1 MQTKSTKRHI
11 SMVSLVFLV
20 LFSVLNVWAPVIQ
33 AAVMKSPVD
42 EINISR
48 TDGTTSEPYQA
59 SDGMKVEVKWS
70 AKEQIKSGDQFTID
84 MPKEFR
90 KDLMNLS
97 FPLKDAEGKIVG
109 TCDMKNGLLTCTMG
123 DYVDGKNNIKGS
135 LFVEF
140 YFNLE
145 AYDGVEK
152 IPLEFN
158 VDGQI
163 VNKEVSVSNTT
174 ERPKPQPNTDNL
186 LKWGSYNQED
196 PSIADWLVYVNAT
209 GTEMQ
214 DLKLTDTLGP
224 GHELIT
230 DSVVLEEAVFE
241 DGYVPTN
248 TEPADLSKIKI
259 NATKTG
265 FTIEFPDSSKGYI
278 LRYKTKITNPAA
290 KPHKNTVK
298 LEGKNIKTEEKVGQ
312 VFVSGGGGTG
322 SGDDNPPSI
331 EKNIVDENGKLVEN
345 QQLAQMDQ
353 PIQYQVGTH
362 IPNNPPKYTSMVI
375 SDDLEDV
382 LEVLE
387 AKVYDQSGQDITS
400 KGTLKIDKQ
409 KSEVTFTFGESF
421 DYKSYEDQ
429 IINLNIKAKIK
440 AGADLSSYVDKKIPN
455 KAELHFDD
463 KKLTSKEVTVTPPE
477 PPKDGTVAIHKIDAE
492 DPNKELTG
500 AEFEVRN
507 SEDKVVAVLKTGE
520 KGFSAPQTLAPGTYK
535 IYEKVAPEGYQKLT
549 SPVEVT
555 LQAGETKTIEIKNT
569 MQKGQIELK
578 KIDSENGGKALANAE
593 FDIVKDGVAVEHII
607 TDKDGKAISKPLALG
622 KYILKETKAPEGYQL
637 KEKEFEVNVTG
648 DGIFPITVENA
659 MVDKGNVE
667 ITKVDKESGAVL
679 AGVEFEVQDEKDKV
693 VRKVVTDKDGKANVS
708 DLSVGKYKLVETKSL
723 PGYKKLTES
732 VSFEIKKG
740 MTTVLSLKVENEQLD
755 KGSLEITK
763 VDKDSQ
769 KVLEGVVFEVQDE
782 KGKVVKKVT
791 TDKDGKANVSDLSV
805 GKYKL
810 VETEGLPGYKKL
822 TEPVSFE
829 IKKGMTEVLSLKVE
843 NEQLDKGSVEIIKV
857 DKDSQKALEGVVFE
871 VQDEAGKVIKK
882 VTTDKNGK
890 AKIADLSV
898 GKYKL
903 VEVESLPDYKKLTE
917 PVSFEIKKGMTEV
930 LSLKVENEMVDTG
943 SVEITKIDKDNKA
956 PLAGV
961 TFVVQDEKGN
971 EVKKV
976 TTDKDGKANVSDL
989 PVGKYELVEVE
1000 SLPGY
1005 KKLEKPVSFE
1015 IKKGMT
1021 KSLTFTVENEMVD
1034 TGNVEITKIDKD
1046 SKAPLE
1052 GVVFEVR
1059 DSKGKVVT
1067 KVTTDKDGK
1076 ANVSDLSIGK
1086 YELVEVE
1093 TPAGYKPLEKPISF
1107 EIEKGRVTALQ
1118 LTVENELV
1126 DTGNVEITKVD
1137 KENKDA
1143 LADAVFEIQDEAGQV
1158 VAKITTD
1165 KKGHAQVTNLS
1176 VGTYKLVEVNAPK
1189 GYKQL
1194 VDPITFQIEKG
1205 MTKSL
1210 ALTVENEM
1218 LDKGN
1223 VEIKKV
1229 DKEGQK
1235 ALAGVVFE
1243 VQDEAGKV
1251 VTEVTTDKSGK
1262 ANVSDLSVGKYKLV
1276 EKAGLSGYKKLTE
1289 PVSFEIKKG
1298 MTKVLSL
1305 KVENELLDKGSVEIT
1320 KVDKESGAVLAGV
1333 TFEVQDEKDKVVTK
1347 VTTDKDGKATISDL
1361 SVGKYKLVEVES
1373 LPGYKKLAKPVS
1385 FEIKKGMT
1393 EVLSIKVENELLDK
1407 GSVEI
1412 TKVDKDSQK
1421 ALAGVVFEVQDEQ
1434 GKVVTEVTTD
1444 KEGKAKISDLSV
1456 GKYKLVEKA
1465 GLPGYKKLTE
1475 PVSFEITKGMTT
1487 VLSMKVENEQLDKG
1501 SVEITKVDK
1510 DSQKVLA
1517 GVVFEVQDE
1526 AGKVVTEVTT
1536 DKDGKAKVSD
1546 LSVGKYKLVE
1556 KAGLPGYK
1564 KLTEPVSFEIKKG
1577 MTKVLSLK
1585 VENEL
1590 LDKGSVEI
1598 TKVDKESDAVLAG
1611 VTFEVQDEKDKVVT
1625 QVTTDKDGKATISD
1639 LSVGKYKLVE
1649 VESLPGYKKLE
1660 KPVPFEIKKG
1670 MTKSLAFTVENE
1682 MVDTGNVEIT
1692 KIDKDSKAP
1701 LEGIVFEV
1709 RDSKGKVVAK
1719 VTTDKAGKANVSDLS
1734 IGKYELV
1741 EVETPAGYK
1750 PLEKPILF
1758 EIEKG
1763 RVTALQLTVENELVD
1778 TGNVEI
1784 TKVDK
1789 ENKDALADAVFEIQ
1803 DEAGQVVAKITT
1815 DKKGHAQVTN
1825 LSVGTYKLVEVK
1837 APKGYKQ
1844 LVDPITFQIE
1854 KGMTKS
1860 LALTVENE
1868 MLDKGNVEIT
1878 KVDKES
1884 QKALAGVVFE
1894 VQDEQGKVVTEVTT
1908 DKEGK
1913 ATISDLS
1920 VGKYKLVEKESL
1932 PGYKKLAEPVSF
1944 EIKKGMTKVLS
1955 LKVENELVDKGS
1967 VEITKVDKESG
1978 VVLAGVTFEVQDEKG
1993 KVVTEVKTD
2002 KDGKAKIADLS
2013 VGKYKLVEKESLPG
2027 YKKLTEPVSFEIKK
2041 GMTEVL
2047 SMKVENEQ
2055 LDKGSVEITK
2065 VDKDSQKVLEGV
2077 VFEVQDEQGKVVT
2090 EVKTDKEGK
2099 AKVSDLSVGKYK
2111 LVEKAGL
2118 PGYKKLTE
2126 PVSFE
2131 IKKGMT
2137 EVLSLKI
2144 ENEMIDTGNVEI
2156 TKIDK
2161 DNKAPLAGVVFE
2173 VQDETGK
2180 VVTKVTT
2187 DKEGKANVSD
2197 LSVGKYKIVEVES
2210 LPGYK
2215 KLEKPV
2221 PFEITKGMTKSLA
2234 FTVENEMVDTGN
2246 VEITKIDKD
2255 SKAPLEGV
2263 VFEVR
2268 DSKGK
2273 VVTKVKTD
2281 KDGKV
2286 NVSDLSIG
2294 KYELVEV
2301 ETPAGYKPLEKPIS
2315 FEIEKGRV
2323 TALQLTVENEL
2334 VDTGNV
2340 EITKV
2345 DKENKDAL
2353 ADAVFE
2359 IQDKAGQVIA
2369 KITTDKKGHAQVTNL
2384 SVGTYKLVEVKAPKG
2399 YKQLVNPITFQVE
2412 KGMTKSLALTV
2423 ENEMID
2429 TGSVEITKVDR
2440 DSQKALEGVVF
2451 EVQDEQGKVVTEV
2464 TTDKEGKVKVS
2475 DLSVGSYKLVEVES
2489 LPGYKKLTEPVSF
2502 EIKKGMTEVLSLKVE
2517 NELVD
2522 KGSVEITK
2530 MAAESKNILSGA
2542 VFEVHDEKGKIVV
2555 RVTTDKDGK
2564 AKVSDLSV
2572 GNYTL
2577 VEVEAPKGYEKLT
2590 NPIPFEIT
2598 KGMISSVQLEV
2609 LNKLSHL
2616 APPGPEKPETTGP
2629 EKPETT
2635 DPEKPET
2642 TDPENPGTTDPE
2654 KPGTTN
2660 PEKPGTTNP
2669 EKPGTTNPE
2678 KPGTTNP
2685 EKPGTTDPEKPEKE
2699 LPKTGQKMPVEPYM
2713 GALLVMMSFGLLA
2726 LGRKKQR

>member
-1 MQTKSTKRHI
+1 MQMKSTKRHI

-70 AKEQIKSGDQFTID
+70 AKEKIKSGDQFTID

-90 KDLMNLS
+90 KDLMNMN
-97 FPLKDAEGKIVG
+97 FPLKDAEGKTVG
-109 TCDMKNGLLTCTMG
+109 TCEMKKGLLTCTMG
-123 DYVDGKNNIKGS
+123 DYVEGKNNIKGS

-140 YFNLE
+140 YFGLE
-145 AYDGVEK
+145 AYDGVKE

-163 VNKEVSVSNTT
+163 VNKEVNVSNTT

-241 DGYVPTN
+241 DGYAPTN
-248 TEPADLSKIKI
+248 IKPADLSNIKI

-278 LRYKTKITNPAA
+278 LRYKTKVTNPAA

-312 VFVSGGGGTG
+312 VFVSGGGGSG
-322 SGDDNPPSI
+322 SGDNNPPSI

-345 QQLAQMDQ
+345 EQLTQMDQ
-353 PIQYQVGTH
+353 VIQYQVGTH
-362 IPNNPPKYTSMVI
+362 IPNDPPKYNSMVI

-387 AKVYDQSGQDITS
+387 AKVYDQNGQDITS
-400 KGTLKIDKQ
+400 KGTLNIDKQ
-409 KSEVTFTFGESF
+409 RSEVTFTFGESF

-429 IINLNIKAKIK
+429 IINLSIKAKIK
-440 AGADLSSYVDKKIPN
+440 NNADLSSYVDKKIPN

-463 KKLTSKEVTVTPPE
+463 KTLTSKEVTITPPE
-477 PPKDGTVAIHKIDAE
+477 APKDGTVSLHKIDSE
-492 DPNKELTG
+492 NPNKGLKA

-507 SEDKVVAVLKTGE
+507 SANEVVAKLKTDE
-520 KGFSAPQTLAPGTYK
+520 KGFSVPQTLAPGTYK
-535 IYEKVAPEGYQKLT
+535 VYETVAPEGYQKLT

-569 MQKGQIELK
+569 MQKGQIEVK
-578 KIDSENGGKALANAE
+578 KINSENGEKPLANAE
-593 FDIVKDGVAVEHII
+593 FDIVKDGVVVEHIV
-607 TDKDGKAISKPLALG
+607 TDKDGKAISKPLAPG
-622 KYILKETKAPEGYQL
+622 KYILKEIKAPEGYQL
-637 KEKEFEVNVTG
+637 KETEFEVNVTG
-648 DGIFPITVENA
+648 DGIFPIQVENA
-659 MVDKGNVE
+659 MVDKGNIE
-667 ITKVDKESGAVL
+667 ITKVDKENGAVL
-679 AGVEFEVQDEKDKV
+679 AGVEFEVQDEKDGV
-693 VRKVVTDKDGKANVS
+693 VRKVVTDKEGKANVS

-723 PGYKKLTES
+723 PGYKNLAEPVLFEITKGMTKALVIKVENEQLDKGSVEITKIDKDSQKVLEGVVFEVQDEQGKVVTEVKTDKDGKAKISDLSVGKYKLVETKSLPGYKKLTEP
-732 VSFEIKKG
+732 VSFEITKG

-755 KGSLEITK
+755 KGSVEITK
-763 VDKDSQ
+763 VDKDN
-769 KVLEGVVFEVQDE
+769 KKALKGVVFEVQDE
-782 KGKVVKKVT
+782 AGTVVKEVK
-791 TDKDGKANVSDLSV
+791 TDKDGKAKISDLSV

-810 VETEGLPGYKKL
+810 VEKESLPGYKKL
-822 TEPVSFE
+822 TDPVLFE
-829 IKKGMTEVLSLKVE
+829 IKKGMTEVLSLK
-843 NEQLDKGSVEIIKV
+843 I
-857 DKDSQKALEGVVFE
+857 
-871 VQDEAGKVIKK
+871 
-882 VTTDKNGK
+882 
-890 AKIADLSV
+890 
-898 GKYKL
+898 
-903 VEVESLPDYKKLTE
+903 
-917 PVSFEIKKGMTEV
+917 
-930 LSLKVENEMVDTG
+930 ENEMVDTG
-943 SVEITKIDKDNKA
+943 NVEITKIDKDNKA

-961 TFVVQDEKGN
+961 TFIVQDEKGN
-971 EVKKV
+971 EVTKV

-1021 KSLTFTVENEMVD
+1021 EVLSLKVENEMVD

-1052 GVVFEVR
+1052 NVVFEVR
-1059 DSKGKVVT
+1059 DSKGKVVA
-1067 KVTTDKDGK
+1067 KVTTDKEGK
-1076 ANVSDLSIGK
+1076 ANVSDLPIGK

-1093 TPAGYKPLEKPISF
+1093 TPAGYKPLEKPVSF
-1107 EIEKGRVTALQ
+1107 EIEKGRVTALK

-1143 LADAVFEIQDEAGQV
+1143 LADAVFEIQDAAGQV

-1165 KKGHAQVTNLS
+1165 KKGQ
-1176 VGTYKLVEVNAPK
+1176 
-1189 GYKQL
+1189 
-1194 VDPITFQIEKG
+1194 
-1205 MTKSL
+1205 
-1210 ALTVENEM
+1210 
-1218 LDKGN
+1218 
-1223 VEIKKV
+1223 
-1229 DKEGQK
+1229 
-1235 ALAGVVFE
+1235 
-1243 VQDEAGKV
+1243 
-1251 VTEVTTDKSGK
+1251 
-1262 ANVSDLSVGKYKLV
+1262 
-1276 EKAGLSGYKKLTE
+1276 
-1289 PVSFEIKKG
+1289 
-1298 MTKVLSL
+1298 
-1305 KVENELLDKGSVEIT
+1305 
-1320 KVDKESGAVLAGV
+1320 
-1333 TFEVQDEKDKVVTK
+1333 
-1347 VTTDKDGKATISDL
+1347 
-1361 SVGKYKLVEVES
+1361 
-1373 LPGYKKLAKPVS
+1373 
-1385 FEIKKGMT
+1385 
-1393 EVLSIKVENELLDK
+1393 
-1407 GSVEI
+1407 
-1412 TKVDKDSQK
+1412 
-1421 ALAGVVFEVQDEQ
+1421 
-1434 GKVVTEVTTD
+1434 
-1444 KEGKAKISDLSV
+1444 
-1456 GKYKLVEKA
+1456 
-1465 GLPGYKKLTE
+1465 
-1475 PVSFEITKGMTT
+1475 
-1487 VLSMKVENEQLDKG
+1487 
-1501 SVEITKVDK
+1501 
-1510 DSQKVLA
+1510 
-1517 GVVFEVQDE
+1517 
-1526 AGKVVTEVTT
+1526 
-1536 DKDGKAKVSD
+1536 
-1546 LSVGKYKLVE
+1546 
-1556 KAGLPGYK
+1556 
-1564 KLTEPVSFEIKKG
+1564 
-1577 MTKVLSLK
+1577 
-1585 VENEL
+1585 
-1590 LDKGSVEI
+1590 
-1598 TKVDKESDAVLAG
+1598 
-1611 VTFEVQDEKDKVVT
+1611 
-1625 QVTTDKDGKATISD
+1625 
-1639 LSVGKYKLVE
+1639 
-1649 VESLPGYKKLE
+1649 
-1660 KPVPFEIKKG
+1660 
-1670 MTKSLAFTVENE
+1670 
-1682 MVDTGNVEIT
+1682 
-1692 KIDKDSKAP
+1692 
-1701 LEGIVFEV
+1701 
-1709 RDSKGKVVAK
+1709 
-1719 VTTDKAGKANVSDLS
+1719 
-1734 IGKYELV
+1734 
-1741 EVETPAGYK
+1741 
-1750 PLEKPILF
+1750 
-1758 EIEKG
+1758 
-1763 RVTALQLTVENELVD
+1763 
-1778 TGNVEI
+1778 
-1784 TKVDK
+1784 
-1789 ENKDALADAVFEIQ
+1789 
-1803 DEAGQVVAKITT
+1803 
-1815 DKKGHAQVTN
+1815 AQVTN

-1868 MLDKGNVEIT
+1868 MLDKGNVEVT
-1878 KVDKES
+1878 KVDKDS
-1884 QKALAGVVFE
+1884 QKVLEGVIFE
-1894 VQDEQGKVVTEVTT
+1894 VQDDKGKVVTEVTT
-1908 DKEGK
+1908 DKDGK
-1913 ATISDLS
+1913 ANVSDLS
-1920 VGKYKLVEKESL
+1920 VGKYKLVETKSL
-1932 PGYKKLAEPVSF
+1932 PGYKKLIEPVSF

-1955 LKVENELVDKGS
+1955 LKVENEQLDKGS

-1978 VVLAGVTFEVQDEKG
+1978 AVLAGVTFEVQDEKDKVVTKVTTDKEGKANVSDLSVGKYKLVEVESLPGYKKLAKPVSFEIKKGMTEVLSLKVENEQLDKGSLEITKVDKDSQKALEGVTFEVQDEKG
-1993 KVVTEVKTD
+1993 KVVTKVTTD
-2002 KDGKAKIADLS
+2002 KEGKVKISDLS
-2013 VGKYKLVEKESLPG
+2013 VGSYKLVE
-2027 YKKLTEPVSFEIKK
+2027 
-2041 GMTEVL
+2041 
-2047 SMKVENEQ
+2047 VENEQ

-2090 EVKTDKEGK
+2090 EVKTDKNGK
-2099 AKVSDLSVGKYK
+2099 AKISDLSVGKYK
-2111 LVEKAGL
+2111 LVEKESL

-2144 ENEMIDTGNVEI
+2144 ENEMVDTGNVEI

-2173 VQDETGK
+2173 VQDDKGK

-2187 DKEGKANVSD
+2187 DKAGKATVSD
-2197 LSVGKYKIVEVES
+2197 LSVGKYKLVEVDS

-2221 PFEITKGMTKSLA
+2221 PFEIKKGMTKSLT

-2255 SKAPLEGV
+2255 SKARLENV

-2273 VVTKVKTD
+2273 VVAKVTTD
-2281 KDGKV
+2281 KEGKA

-2301 ETPAGYKPLEKPIS
+2301 ETPAGYKPLEKPVS

-2334 VDTGNV
+2334 VDTGNI

-2359 IQDKAGQVIA
+2359 IQDAAGQVVA
-2369 KITTDKKGHAQVTNL
+2369 KITTDKKGQAQVTNL

-2399 YKQLVNPITFQVE
+2399 YKQLVDPITFQIE

-2423 ENEMID
+2423 ENEMLD
-2429 TGSVEITKVDR
+2429 KGNVEVTKVDK
-2440 DSQKALEGVVF
+2440 DSQKVLEGVVF

-2464 TTDKEGKVKVS
+2464 TTDKEGKANVS
-2475 DLSVGSYKLVEVES
+2475 DLSVGKYKLVETKS

-2502 EIKKGMTEVLSLKVE
+2502 EIKKGMTKVLSLKVE
-2517 NELVD
+2517 NEKLD

-2530 MAAESKNILSGA
+2530 MAAESKEVLSGA
-2542 VFEVHDEKGKIVV
+2542 VFEVHDDKGKVV
-2555 RVTTDKDGK
+2555 VKVTTDKDGK
-2564 AKVSDLSV
+2564 AKIADLSV

-2598 KGMISSVQLEV
+2598 NGMINAVQLEV
-2609 LNKLSHL
+2609 LNKLNHL
-2616 APPGPEKPETTGP
+2616 APPGPETP
-2629 EKPETT
+2629 
-2635 DPEKPET
+2635 DPEI
-2642 TDPENPGTTDPE
+2642 PGTP
-2654 KPGTTN
+2654 N
-2660 PEKPGTTNP
+2660 PEKPGTPDP
-2669 EKPGTTNPE
+2669 EIPGTPN
-2678 KPGTTNP
+2678 
-2685 EKPGTTDPEKPEKE
+2685 PEKPEKE

-2713 GALLVMMSFGLLA
+2713 GALLVMMSFGLLV
-2726 LGRKKQR
+2726 LGRKQQR

>member
-1 MQTKSTKRHI
+1 MQMKSTKRHI

-70 AKEQIKSGDQFTID
+70 AKEKIKSGDQFTID

-90 KDLMNLS
+90 KDLMNMS
-97 FPLKDAEGKIVG
+97 FPLKDAEGKTVG
-109 TCDMKNGLLTCTMG
+109 TCEMKKGLLTCTMG
-123 DYVDGKNNIKGS
+123 DYVEGKNNIKGS

-140 YFNLE
+140 YFGLE
-145 AYDGVEK
+145 AYDGVKE

-163 VNKEVSVSNTT
+163 VNKEVNVSNTT

-241 DGYVPTN
+241 DGYAPTN
-248 TEPADLSKIKI
+248 IKPADLSNIKI

-345 QQLAQMDQ
+345 EQLTQMDQ
-353 PIQYQVGTH
+353 VIQYQVGTH
-362 IPNNPPKYTSMVI
+362 IPNDPPKYTSMVI

-387 AKVYDQSGQDITS
+387 AKVYDQNGQDITS
-400 KGTLKIDKQ
+400 KGTLNIDKQ
-409 KSEVTFTFGESF
+409 RSEVTFTFGESF

-429 IINLNIKAKIK
+429 IINLSIKAKIK
-440 AGADLSSYVDKKIPN
+440 NNADLSSYVDKKIPN

-463 KKLTSKEVTVTPPE
+463 KTLTSKEVTITPPE
-477 PPKDGTVAIHKIDAE
+477 APKDGTVSLHKIDSE
-492 DPNKELTG
+492 NPNKGLKG

-507 SEDKVVAVLKTGE
+507 SANEVVVKLKTDE
-520 KGFSAPQTLAPGTYK
+520 KGFSVPQTLAPGTYK
-535 IYEKVAPEGYQKLT
+535 VYETVAPEGYQKLT

-569 MQKGQIELK
+569 MQKGQIEVK
-578 KIDSENGGKALANAE
+578 KIDSENGEKPLANAE
-593 FDIVKDGVAVEHII
+593 FDIVKDGVVVEHIV
-607 TDKDGKAISKPLALG
+607 TDKDGKAISKPLAPG

-637 KEKEFEVNVTG
+637 KETEFEVNVTG
-648 DGIFPITVENA
+648 DGIFPIQVENA
-659 MVDKGNVE
+659 MVDKGNIE
-667 ITKVDKESGAVL
+667 ITKVDKENGAVL
-679 AGVEFEVQDEKDKV
+679 AGVEFEVQDEKDDV

-723 PGYKKLTES
+723 PGYKNLAEPVLFEITKGMTKALVIKVENEQLDKGSVEITKIDKDSQKVLEGVVFEVQDEQGKVVTEVKTDKDGKAKISDLSVGKYKLVETKSLPGYKKLTEP
-732 VSFEIKKG
+732 VSFEITKG

-755 KGSLEITK
+755 KGSVEITK
-763 VDKDSQ
+763 VDKDN
-769 KVLEGVVFEVQDE
+769 KKALKGVVFEVQDE
-782 KGKVVKKVT
+782 AGTVVKEVK
-791 TDKDGKANVSDLSV
+791 TDKDGKAKISDLSV

-810 VETEGLPGYKKL
+810 VEKESLPGYKKL
-822 TEPVSFE
+822 TDPVLFE
-829 IKKGMTEVLSLKVE
+829 IKKGMTEVLSLK
-843 NEQLDKGSVEIIKV
+843 I
-857 DKDSQKALEGVVFE
+857 
-871 VQDEAGKVIKK
+871 
-882 VTTDKNGK
+882 
-890 AKIADLSV
+890 
-898 GKYKL
+898 
-903 VEVESLPDYKKLTE
+903 
-917 PVSFEIKKGMTEV
+917 
-930 LSLKVENEMVDTG
+930 ENEMVDTG
-943 SVEITKIDKDNKA
+943 NVEITKIDKDNKA

-961 TFVVQDEKGN
+961 TFIVQDEKGN
-971 EVKKV
+971 EVTKV

-1021 KSLTFTVENEMVD
+1021 EVLSLKVENEMVD

-1052 GVVFEVR
+1052 NVVFEVR
-1059 DSKGKVVT
+1059 DSKGKVVA
-1067 KVTTDKDGK
+1067 KVKTDKEGK
-1076 ANVSDLSIGK
+1076 ANVSDLPIGK

-1093 TPAGYKPLEKPISF
+1093 TPAGYKPLEKPVSF
-1107 EIEKGRVTALQ
+1107 EIEKGRVTALK

-1143 LADAVFEIQDEAGQV
+1143 LADAVFEIQDAAGQV

-1165 KKGHAQVTNLS
+1165 KKGQAQVTNLS
-1176 VGTYKLVEVNAPK
+1176 VGTYKLVEVKAPK

-1194 VDPITFQIEKG
+1194 VDPIAFQIEKG

-1223 VEIKKV
+1223 VEVTKV
-1229 DKEGQK
+1229 DKDSQK
-1235 ALAGVVFE
+1235 VLEGVVFE
-1243 VQDEAGKV
+1243 VQDDKGKV
-1251 VTEVTTDKSGK
+1251 VTEVTTDKDGK

-1276 EKAGLSGYKKLTE
+1276 ETKSLPGYKKLIE

-1305 KVENELLDKGSVEIT
+1305 KVENEQLDKGSVEIT

-1347 VTTDKDGKATISDL
+1347 VTTDKEGKATISDL

-1393 EVLSIKVENELLDK
+1393 EVLSLKVENEQLDK

-1421 ALAGVVFEVQDEQ
+1421 ALEGVTFEVQDEK
-1434 GKVVTEVTTD
+1434 GKVVTKVKTD

-1456 GKYKLVEKA
+1456 GNYKLVEVES
-1465 GLPGYKKLTE
+1465 LPGYKNLTE
-1475 PVSFEITKGMTT
+1475 PVSFEIKKGMTK
-1487 VLSMKVENEQLDKG
+1487 VLSLKVENEQLDKG

-1510 DSQKVLA
+1510 DSQKVLE

-1526 AGKVVTEVTT
+1526 QGKVVTEVKT
-1536 DKDGKAKVSD
+1536 DKNGKAKISD

-1556 KAGLPGYK
+1556 KESLPGYK
-1564 KLTEPVSFEIKKG
+1564 QLTESVSFEIKKG
-1577 MTKVLSLK
+1577 MTEVLSLK
-1585 VENEL
+1585 IENEMV
-1590 LDKGSVEI
+1590 DTGNVEI
-1598 TKVDKESDAVLAG
+1598 TKIDKDNKAPLAG
-1611 VTFEVQDEKDKVVT
+1611 VVFEVQDDKGKVVT
-1625 QVTTDKDGKATISD
+1625 KVTTDKAGKATVSD

-1670 MTKSLAFTVENE
+1670 MTKSLTFTVENE

-1701 LEGIVFEV
+1701 LENVVFEV

-1719 VTTDKAGKANVSDLS
+1719 VTTDKEGKANVSDLS

-1750 PLEKPILF
+1750 PLEKPVSF

-1778 TGNVEI
+1778 VGNVEI

-1789 ENKDALADAVFEIQ
+1789 ETKDALADAVFEIQ

-1815 DKKGHAQVTN
+1815 DKKGQAQVTN

-1868 MLDKGNVEIT
+1868 MLDKGNVE
-1878 KVDKES
+1878 V
-1884 QKALAGVVFE
+1884 
-1894 VQDEQGKVVTEVTT
+1894 
-1908 DKEGK
+1908 
-1913 ATISDLS
+1913 
-1920 VGKYKLVEKESL
+1920 
-1932 PGYKKLAEPVSF
+1932 
-1944 EIKKGMTKVLS
+1944 
-1955 LKVENELVDKGS
+1955 
-1967 VEITKVDKESG
+1967 
-1978 VVLAGVTFEVQDEKG
+1978 
-1993 KVVTEVKTD
+1993 
-2002 KDGKAKIADLS
+2002 
-2013 VGKYKLVEKESLPG
+2013 
-2027 YKKLTEPVSFEIKK
+2027 
-2041 GMTEVL
+2041 
-2047 SMKVENEQ
+2047 
-2055 LDKGSVEITK
+2055 TK

-2090 EVKTDKEGK
+2090 EVTTDKEGK

-2111 LVEKAGL
+2111 LVE
-2118 PGYKKLTE
+2118 
-2126 PVSFE
+2126 
-2131 IKKGMT
+2131 
-2137 EVLSLKI
+2137 
-2144 ENEMIDTGNVEI
+2144 
-2156 TKIDK
+2156 TK
-2161 DNKAPLAGVVFE
+2161 
-2173 VQDETGK
+2173 
-2180 VVTKVTT
+2180 
-2187 DKEGKANVSD
+2187 
-2197 LSVGKYKIVEVES
+2197 
-2210 LPGYK
+2210 
-2215 KLEKPV
+2215 
-2221 PFEITKGMTKSLA
+2221 
-2234 FTVENEMVDTGN
+2234 
-2246 VEITKIDKD
+2246 
-2255 SKAPLEGV
+2255 
-2263 VFEVR
+2263 
-2268 DSKGK
+2268 
-2273 VVTKVKTD
+2273 
-2281 KDGKV
+2281 
-2286 NVSDLSIG
+2286 
-2294 KYELVEV
+2294 
-2301 ETPAGYKPLEKPIS
+2301 
-2315 FEIEKGRV
+2315 
-2323 TALQLTVENEL
+2323 
-2334 VDTGNV
+2334 
-2340 EITKV
+2340 
-2345 DKENKDAL
+2345 
-2353 ADAVFE
+2353 
-2359 IQDKAGQVIA
+2359 
-2369 KITTDKKGHAQVTNL
+2369 
-2384 SVGTYKLVEVKAPKG
+2384 
-2399 YKQLVNPITFQVE
+2399 
-2412 KGMTKSLALTV
+2412 
-2423 ENEMID
+2423 
-2429 TGSVEITKVDR
+2429 
-2440 DSQKALEGVVF
+2440 
-2451 EVQDEQGKVVTEV
+2451 
-2464 TTDKEGKVKVS
+2464 
-2475 DLSVGSYKLVEVES
+2475 S

-2502 EIKKGMTEVLSLKVE
+2502 EIKKGMTKVLSLKVE
-2517 NELVD
+2517 NEKLD

-2530 MAAESKNILSGA
+2530 MAAESKEVLSGA
-2542 VFEVHDEKGKIVV
+2542 VFEVHDDKGKVV
-2555 RVTTDKDGK
+2555 VKVTTDKDGK
-2564 AKVSDLSV
+2564 AKIADLSV

-2598 KGMISSVQLEV
+2598 NGMINAVQLEV
-2609 LNKLSHL
+2609 LNKLNHL
-2616 APPGPEKPETTGP
+2616 APPGPETP
-2629 EKPETT
+2629 
-2635 DPEKPET
+2635 
-2642 TDPENPGTTDPE
+2642 DPE
-2654 KPGTTN
+2654 KPGTPDPEKPGTPDPEKPGTPN
-2660 PEKPGTTNP
+2660 PEKPGTPNP
-2669 EKPGTTNPE
+2669 EKPGTPNPE
-2678 KPGTTNP
+2678 KPGTPNP
-2685 EKPGTTDPEKPEKE
+2685 EKPGMPDPEKPGTPNPEKSEKE

-2713 GALLVMMSFGLLA
+2713 GALLVMMSFGLLV
-2726 LGRKKQR
+2726 LGRKQQR

>member
-1 MQTKSTKRHI
+1 MQMKSTKRHI

-70 AKEQIKSGDQFTID
+70 AKEKIKSGDQFTID

-90 KDLMNLS
+90 KDLMNMS
-97 FPLKDAEGKIVG
+97 FPLKDAEGKTVG
-109 TCDMKNGLLTCTMG
+109 TCEMKKGLLTCTMG
-123 DYVDGKNNIKGS
+123 NYVEGKNNIKGS

-140 YFNLE
+140 YFGLE
-145 AYDGVEK
+145 AYDGVKE

-163 VNKEVSVSNTT
+163 VNKEVNVSNTT

-241 DGYVPTN
+241 DGYAPTN
-248 TEPADLSKIKI
+248 IKPADLSNIKI

-278 LRYKTKITNPAA
+278 LRYKTKVTNPAA

-312 VFVSGGGGTG
+312 VFVSGGGGSG
-322 SGDDNPPSI
+322 SGDNNPPSI

-345 QQLAQMDQ
+345 EQLTQMDQ
-353 PIQYQVGTH
+353 VIQYQVGTH
-362 IPNNPPKYTSMVI
+362 IPNDPPKYTSMVI

-387 AKVYDQSGQDITS
+387 AKVYDQNGQDITS
-400 KGTLKIDKQ
+400 KGTLNIDKQ
-409 KSEVTFTFGESF
+409 RSEVTFTFGESF

-429 IINLNIKAKIK
+429 IINLSIKAKIK
-440 AGADLSSYVDKKIPN
+440 NNADLSSYVDKKIPN

-463 KKLTSKEVTVTPPE
+463 KTLTSKEVTITPPE
-477 PPKDGTVAIHKIDAE
+477 APKDGTVSLHKIDSE
-492 DPNKELTG
+492 NPNKGLKA

-507 SEDKVVAVLKTGE
+507 SANEVVAKLKTDE
-520 KGFSAPQTLAPGTYK
+520 KGFSVPQTLAPGTYK
-535 IYEKVAPEGYQKLT
+535 VYETVAPEGYQKLT

-569 MQKGQIELK
+569 MQKGQIEVK
-578 KIDSENGGKALANAE
+578 KIDSENGEKPLANAE
-593 FDIVKDGVAVEHII
+593 FDIVKDGVVVEHIV
-607 TDKDGKAISKPLALG
+607 TDKDGKAISKPLAPG

-637 KEKEFEVNVTG
+637 KETEFEVNVTG
-648 DGIFPITVENA
+648 DGIFPIQVENA
-659 MVDKGNVE
+659 MVDKGNIE
-667 ITKVDKESGAVL
+667 ITKVDKENGAVL
-679 AGVEFEVQDEKDKV
+679 AGVEFEVQDEKDGV
-693 VRKVVTDKDGKANVS
+693 VRKVVTDKEGKANVS

-723 PGYKKLTES
+723 PGYKNLAEPVLFEITKGMTKALVIKVENEQLDKGSVEITKIDKDSQKVLEGVVFEVQDEQGKVVTEVKTDKDGKAKISDLSVGKYKLVETKSLPGYKKLTEP
-732 VSFEIKKG
+732 VSFEITKG

-755 KGSLEITK
+755 KGSVEITK
-763 VDKDSQ
+763 VDKDS
-769 KVLEGVVFEVQDE
+769 K
-782 KGKVVKKVT
+782 
-791 TDKDGKANVSDLSV
+791 
-805 GKYKL
+805 
-810 VETEGLPGYKKL
+810 
-822 TEPVSFE
+822 
-829 IKKGMTEVLSLKVE
+829 
-843 NEQLDKGSVEIIKV
+843 
-857 DKDSQKALEGVVFE
+857 KALKGVVFE
-871 VQDEAGKVIKK
+871 VQDEAGTVVKEVK
-882 VTTDKNGK
+882 TDKDGK
-890 AKIADLSV
+890 AKISDLLV

-903 VEVESLPDYKKLTE
+903 VEKESLPGYKKLTD
-917 PVSFEIKKGMTEV
+917 PVLFEIKKGMTKV
-930 LSLKVENEMVDTG
+930 LSLKIENEMVDTG
-943 SVEITKIDKDNKA
+943 NVEITKIDKDNKA

-961 TFVVQDEKGN
+961 TFIVQDEKGN
-971 EVKKV
+971 EVTKV

-1021 KSLTFTVENEMVD
+1021 EVLSLKVENEMVD

-1052 GVVFEVR
+1052 NVVFEVR
-1059 DSKGKVVT
+1059 DLKGKVVA
-1067 KVTTDKDGK
+1067 KVTTDKEGK
-1076 ANVSDLSIGK
+1076 ANVSDLPIGK

-1107 EIEKGRVTALQ
+1107 EIEKGRVTALK

-1165 KKGHAQVTNLS
+1165 KKGQ
-1176 VGTYKLVEVNAPK
+1176 
-1189 GYKQL
+1189 
-1194 VDPITFQIEKG
+1194 
-1205 MTKSL
+1205 
-1210 ALTVENEM
+1210 
-1218 LDKGN
+1218 
-1223 VEIKKV
+1223 
-1229 DKEGQK
+1229 
-1235 ALAGVVFE
+1235 
-1243 VQDEAGKV
+1243 
-1251 VTEVTTDKSGK
+1251 
-1262 ANVSDLSVGKYKLV
+1262 
-1276 EKAGLSGYKKLTE
+1276 
-1289 PVSFEIKKG
+1289 
-1298 MTKVLSL
+1298 
-1305 KVENELLDKGSVEIT
+1305 
-1320 KVDKESGAVLAGV
+1320 
-1333 TFEVQDEKDKVVTK
+1333 
-1347 VTTDKDGKATISDL
+1347 
-1361 SVGKYKLVEVES
+1361 
-1373 LPGYKKLAKPVS
+1373 
-1385 FEIKKGMT
+1385 
-1393 EVLSIKVENELLDK
+1393 
-1407 GSVEI
+1407 
-1412 TKVDKDSQK
+1412 
-1421 ALAGVVFEVQDEQ
+1421 
-1434 GKVVTEVTTD
+1434 
-1444 KEGKAKISDLSV
+1444 
-1456 GKYKLVEKA
+1456 
-1465 GLPGYKKLTE
+1465 
-1475 PVSFEITKGMTT
+1475 
-1487 VLSMKVENEQLDKG
+1487 
-1501 SVEITKVDK
+1501 
-1510 DSQKVLA
+1510 
-1517 GVVFEVQDE
+1517 
-1526 AGKVVTEVTT
+1526 
-1536 DKDGKAKVSD
+1536 
-1546 LSVGKYKLVE
+1546 
-1556 KAGLPGYK
+1556 
-1564 KLTEPVSFEIKKG
+1564 
-1577 MTKVLSLK
+1577 
-1585 VENEL
+1585 
-1590 LDKGSVEI
+1590 
-1598 TKVDKESDAVLAG
+1598 
-1611 VTFEVQDEKDKVVT
+1611 
-1625 QVTTDKDGKATISD
+1625 
-1639 LSVGKYKLVE
+1639 
-1649 VESLPGYKKLE
+1649 
-1660 KPVPFEIKKG
+1660 
-1670 MTKSLAFTVENE
+1670 
-1682 MVDTGNVEIT
+1682 
-1692 KIDKDSKAP
+1692 
-1701 LEGIVFEV
+1701 
-1709 RDSKGKVVAK
+1709 
-1719 VTTDKAGKANVSDLS
+1719 
-1734 IGKYELV
+1734 
-1741 EVETPAGYK
+1741 
-1750 PLEKPILF
+1750 
-1758 EIEKG
+1758 
-1763 RVTALQLTVENELVD
+1763 
-1778 TGNVEI
+1778 
-1784 TKVDK
+1784 
-1789 ENKDALADAVFEIQ
+1789 
-1803 DEAGQVVAKITT
+1803 
-1815 DKKGHAQVTN
+1815 AQVTN

-1868 MLDKGNVEIT
+1868 MLDKGNVEVT
-1878 KVDKES
+1878 KVDKDS
-1884 QKALAGVVFE
+1884 QKVLEGVVFE

-1913 ATISDLS
+1913 ANVSDLS
-1920 VGKYKLVEKESL
+1920 VGKYKLVETKSL
-1932 PGYKKLAEPVSF
+1932 PGYKKLTEPVSF
-1944 EIKKGMTKVLS
+1944 EIKKGMTKVLSLKVENEQLDKGSVEITKVDKESGAVLAGVTFEVQDEKDKVITKVTTDKEGQATISDLPVGKYKLVEVESLPGYKKLAKPVSFEIKKGMTEVLS

-1978 VVLAGVTFEVQDEKG
+1978 VLLKGVTFEVQDEKG
-1993 KVVTEVKTD
+1993 KVVTKVKTD
-2002 KDGKAKIADLS
+2002 KEGKAKISDLS
-2013 VGKYKLVEKESLPG
+2013 VGNYKLVEVENLPG

-2047 SMKVENEQ
+2047 SLKVENEQ

-2090 EVKTDKEGK
+2090 EVKTDKNGK
-2099 AKVSDLSVGKYK
+2099 AKISDLSVGKYK
-2111 LVEKAGL
+2111 LVEKESL

-2144 ENEMIDTGNVEI
+2144 ENEMVDTGNVEI

-2173 VQDETGK
+2173 VQDDKGK

-2187 DKEGKANVSD
+2187 DKAGKATVSD
-2197 LSVGKYKIVEVES
+2197 LSVGKYKLVEVDS

-2221 PFEITKGMTKSLA
+2221 PFEIKKGMTKSLT

-2255 SKAPLEGV
+2255 SKARLENV

-2273 VVTKVKTD
+2273 VVAKVTTD
-2281 KDGKV
+2281 KEGKA

-2301 ETPAGYKPLEKPIS
+2301 ETPAGYKPLEKPVS

-2334 VDTGNV
+2334 VDTGNI

-2359 IQDKAGQVIA
+2359 IQDAAGQVVA
-2369 KITTDKKGHAQVTNL
+2369 KITTDKKGQAQVTNL

-2399 YKQLVNPITFQVE
+2399 YKQLVDPITFQIE

-2423 ENEMID
+2423 ENEMLD
-2429 TGSVEITKVDR
+2429 KGNVEVTKVDK
-2440 DSQKALEGVVF
+2440 DSQKVLEGVVF

-2464 TTDKEGKVKVS
+2464 TTDKEGKAKVS
-2475 DLSVGSYKLVEVES
+2475 DLSVGKYKLVETKS

-2502 EIKKGMTEVLSLKVE
+2502 EIKKGMTKVLSLKVE
-2517 NELVD
+2517 NEKLD

-2530 MAAESKNILSGA
+2530 MAAESKEVLSGA
-2542 VFEVHDEKGKIVV
+2542 VFEVHDDKGKVV
-2555 RVTTDKDGK
+2555 VKVTTDKDGK
-2564 AKVSDLSV
+2564 AKIADLSV

-2598 KGMISSVQLEV
+2598 NGMINAVQLEV
-2609 LNKLSHL
+2609 LNKLNHL
-2616 APPGPEKPETTGP
+2616 APPGPETP
-2629 EKPETT
+2629 
-2635 DPEKPET
+2635 
-2642 TDPENPGTTDPE
+2642 DPE
-2654 KPGTTN
+2654 KPGTPDPEKPGTPDPEKPGTPDPEKPGTPN
-2660 PEKPGTTNP
+2660 PEKPGTPNS
-2669 EKPGTTNPE
+2669 
-2678 KPGTTNP
+2678 
-2685 EKPGTTDPEKPEKE
+2685 EKPEKE

-2713 GALLVMMSFGLLA
+2713 GALLVMMSFGLFV
-2726 LGRKKQR
+2726 LGRKQQR

>member
-1 MQTKSTKRHI
+1 MQMKSTKRHI

-70 AKEQIKSGDQFTID
+70 AKEKIKSGDQFTID

-90 KDLMNLS
+90 KDLMNMS
-97 FPLKDAEGKIVG
+97 FPLKDAEGKTVG
-109 TCDMKNGLLTCTMG
+109 TCEMKKGLLTCTMG
-123 DYVDGKNNIKGS
+123 DYVEGKNNIKGS

-140 YFNLE
+140 YFGLE
-145 AYDGVEK
+145 AYDGVKE

-163 VNKEVSVSNTT
+163 VNKEVNVSNTT

-241 DGYVPTN
+241 DGYAPTN
-248 TEPADLSKIKI
+248 IKPADLSNIKI

-345 QQLAQMDQ
+345 EQLTQMDQ
-353 PIQYQVGTH
+353 VIQYQVGTH
-362 IPNNPPKYTSMVI
+362 IPNDPPKYTSMVI

-387 AKVYDQSGQDITS
+387 AKVYDQNGQDITS
-400 KGTLKIDKQ
+400 KGTLNIDKQ
-409 KSEVTFTFGESF
+409 RSEVTFTFGESF

-429 IINLNIKAKIK
+429 IINLSIKAKIK
-440 AGADLSSYVDKKIPN
+440 NNADLSSYVDKKIPN

-463 KKLTSKEVTVTPPE
+463 KTLTSKEVTITPPE
-477 PPKDGTVAIHKIDAE
+477 APKDGTVSLHKIDSE
-492 DPNKELTG
+492 NPNKGLKG

-507 SEDKVVAVLKTGE
+507 SANEVVVKLKTDE
-520 KGFSAPQTLAPGTYK
+520 KGFSVPQTLAPGTYK
-535 IYEKVAPEGYQKLT
+535 VYETVAPEGYQKLT

-569 MQKGQIELK
+569 MQKGQIEVK
-578 KIDSENGGKALANAE
+578 KIDSENGEKPLANAE
-593 FDIVKDGVAVEHII
+593 FDIVKDGVVVEHIV
-607 TDKDGKAISKPLALG
+607 TDKDGKAISKPLAPG

-637 KEKEFEVNVTG
+637 KETEFEVNVTG
-648 DGIFPITVENA
+648 DGIFPIQVENA
-659 MVDKGNVE
+659 MVDKGNIE
-667 ITKVDKESGAVL
+667 ITKVDKENGAVL
-679 AGVEFEVQDEKDKV
+679 AGVEFEVQDEKDDV

-723 PGYKKLTES
+723 PGYKNLAEPVLFEITKGMTKALVIKVENEQLDKGSVEITKIDKDSQKVLEGVVFEVQDEQGKVVTEVKTDKDGKAKISDLSVGKYKLVETKSLPGYKKLTEP
-732 VSFEIKKG
+732 VSFEITKG

-755 KGSLEITK
+755 KGSVEITK
-763 VDKDSQ
+763 VDKDN
-769 KVLEGVVFEVQDE
+769 KKALKGVVFEVQDE
-782 KGKVVKKVT
+782 AGTVVKEVK
-791 TDKDGKANVSDLSV
+791 TDKDGKAKISDLSV

-810 VETEGLPGYKKL
+810 VEKESLPGYKKL
-822 TEPVSFE
+822 TDPVLFE
-829 IKKGMTEVLSLKVE
+829 IKKGMTEVLSLK
-843 NEQLDKGSVEIIKV
+843 I
-857 DKDSQKALEGVVFE
+857 
-871 VQDEAGKVIKK
+871 
-882 VTTDKNGK
+882 
-890 AKIADLSV
+890 
-898 GKYKL
+898 
-903 VEVESLPDYKKLTE
+903 
-917 PVSFEIKKGMTEV
+917 
-930 LSLKVENEMVDTG
+930 ENEMVDTG
-943 SVEITKIDKDNKA
+943 NVEITKIDKDNKA

-961 TFVVQDEKGN
+961 TFIVQDEKGN
-971 EVKKV
+971 EVTKV

-1021 KSLTFTVENEMVD
+1021 EVLSLKVENEMVD

-1052 GVVFEVR
+1052 NVVFEVR
-1059 DSKGKVVT
+1059 DSKGKVVA
-1067 KVTTDKDGK
+1067 KVKTDKEGK
-1076 ANVSDLSIGK
+1076 ANVSDLPIGK

-1093 TPAGYKPLEKPISF
+1093 TPAGYKPLEKPVSF
-1107 EIEKGRVTALQ
+1107 EIEKGRVTALK

-1143 LADAVFEIQDEAGQV
+1143 LADAVFEIQDAAGQV

-1165 KKGHAQVTNLS
+1165 KKGQAQVTNLS
-1176 VGTYKLVEVNAPK
+1176 VGTYKLVEVKAPK

-1194 VDPITFQIEKG
+1194 VDPIAFQIEKG

-1223 VEIKKV
+1223 VEVTKV
-1229 DKEGQK
+1229 DKDSQK
-1235 ALAGVVFE
+1235 VLEGVVFE
-1243 VQDEAGKV
+1243 VQDDKGKV
-1251 VTEVTTDKSGK
+1251 VTEVTTDKDGK

-1276 EKAGLSGYKKLTE
+1276 ETKSLPGYKKLIE

-1305 KVENELLDKGSVEIT
+1305 KVENEQLDKGSVEIT

-1347 VTTDKDGKATISDL
+1347 VTTDKEGKATISDL

-1393 EVLSIKVENELLDK
+1393 EVLSLKVENEQLDK

-1421 ALAGVVFEVQDEQ
+1421 ALEGVTFEVQDEK
-1434 GKVVTEVTTD
+1434 GKVVTKVKTD

-1456 GKYKLVEKA
+1456 GNYKLVEVES
-1465 GLPGYKKLTE
+1465 LPGYKNLTE
-1475 PVSFEITKGMTT
+1475 PVSFEIKKGMTK
-1487 VLSMKVENEQLDKG
+1487 VLSLKVENEQLDKG

-1510 DSQKVLA
+1510 DSQKVLE

-1526 AGKVVTEVTT
+1526 QGKVVTEVKT
-1536 DKDGKAKVSD
+1536 DKNGKAKISD

-1556 KAGLPGYK
+1556 KESLPGYK
-1564 KLTEPVSFEIKKG
+1564 QLTESVSFEIKKG
-1577 MTKVLSLK
+1577 MTEVLSLK
-1585 VENEL
+1585 IENEMV
-1590 LDKGSVEI
+1590 DTGNVEI
-1598 TKVDKESDAVLAG
+1598 TKIDKDNKAPLAG
-1611 VTFEVQDEKDKVVT
+1611 VVFEVQDDKGKVVT
-1625 QVTTDKDGKATISD
+1625 KVTTDKAGKATVSD

-1670 MTKSLAFTVENE
+1670 MTKSLTFTVENE

-1701 LEGIVFEV
+1701 LENVVFEV

-1719 VTTDKAGKANVSDLS
+1719 VTTDKEGKANVSDLS

-1750 PLEKPILF
+1750 PLEKPVSF
-1758 EIEKG
+1758 ENEKG

-1778 TGNVEI
+1778 VGNVEI

-1789 ENKDALADAVFEIQ
+1789 ETKDALADAVFEIQ
-1803 DEAGQVVAKITT
+1803 NEAGQVVAKITT
-1815 DKKGHAQVTN
+1815 DKKGQAQVTN

-1868 MLDKGNVEIT
+1868 MLDKGNVE
-1878 KVDKES
+1878 V
-1884 QKALAGVVFE
+1884 
-1894 VQDEQGKVVTEVTT
+1894 
-1908 DKEGK
+1908 
-1913 ATISDLS
+1913 
-1920 VGKYKLVEKESL
+1920 
-1932 PGYKKLAEPVSF
+1932 
-1944 EIKKGMTKVLS
+1944 
-1955 LKVENELVDKGS
+1955 
-1967 VEITKVDKESG
+1967 
-1978 VVLAGVTFEVQDEKG
+1978 
-1993 KVVTEVKTD
+1993 
-2002 KDGKAKIADLS
+2002 
-2013 VGKYKLVEKESLPG
+2013 
-2027 YKKLTEPVSFEIKK
+2027 
-2041 GMTEVL
+2041 
-2047 SMKVENEQ
+2047 
-2055 LDKGSVEITK
+2055 TK

-2090 EVKTDKEGK
+2090 EVTTDKEGK

-2111 LVEKAGL
+2111 LVE
-2118 PGYKKLTE
+2118 
-2126 PVSFE
+2126 
-2131 IKKGMT
+2131 
-2137 EVLSLKI
+2137 
-2144 ENEMIDTGNVEI
+2144 
-2156 TKIDK
+2156 TK
-2161 DNKAPLAGVVFE
+2161 
-2173 VQDETGK
+2173 
-2180 VVTKVTT
+2180 
-2187 DKEGKANVSD
+2187 
-2197 LSVGKYKIVEVES
+2197 
-2210 LPGYK
+2210 
-2215 KLEKPV
+2215 
-2221 PFEITKGMTKSLA
+2221 
-2234 FTVENEMVDTGN
+2234 
-2246 VEITKIDKD
+2246 
-2255 SKAPLEGV
+2255 
-2263 VFEVR
+2263 
-2268 DSKGK
+2268 
-2273 VVTKVKTD
+2273 
-2281 KDGKV
+2281 
-2286 NVSDLSIG
+2286 
-2294 KYELVEV
+2294 
-2301 ETPAGYKPLEKPIS
+2301 
-2315 FEIEKGRV
+2315 
-2323 TALQLTVENEL
+2323 
-2334 VDTGNV
+2334 
-2340 EITKV
+2340 
-2345 DKENKDAL
+2345 
-2353 ADAVFE
+2353 
-2359 IQDKAGQVIA
+2359 
-2369 KITTDKKGHAQVTNL
+2369 
-2384 SVGTYKLVEVKAPKG
+2384 
-2399 YKQLVNPITFQVE
+2399 
-2412 KGMTKSLALTV
+2412 
-2423 ENEMID
+2423 
-2429 TGSVEITKVDR
+2429 
-2440 DSQKALEGVVF
+2440 
-2451 EVQDEQGKVVTEV
+2451 
-2464 TTDKEGKVKVS
+2464 
-2475 DLSVGSYKLVEVES
+2475 S

-2502 EIKKGMTEVLSLKVE
+2502 EIKKGMTKVLSLKVE
-2517 NELVD
+2517 NEKLD

-2530 MAAESKNILSGA
+2530 MAAESKEVLSGA
-2542 VFEVHDEKGKIVV
+2542 VFEVHDDKGKVV
-2555 RVTTDKDGK
+2555 VKVTTDKDGK
-2564 AKVSDLSV
+2564 AKIADLSV

-2598 KGMISSVQLEV
+2598 NGMINAVQLEV
-2609 LNKLSHL
+2609 LNKLNHL
-2616 APPGPEKPETTGP
+2616 APPGPETP
-2629 EKPETT
+2629 
-2635 DPEKPET
+2635 
-2642 TDPENPGTTDPE
+2642 DPE
-2654 KPGTTN
+2654 KPGTPDPEKPGTPDPEKPGTPN
-2660 PEKPGTTNP
+2660 PEKPGTPNP
-2669 EKPGTTNPE
+2669 EKPGTPNPE
-2678 KPGTTNP
+2678 KPGTPNP
-2685 EKPGTTDPEKPEKE
+2685 EKPGTPDPEKPGTPNPEKPGTPDPEKPGTPNPEKPEKE

-2713 GALLVMMSFGLLA
+2713 GALLVMMSFGLLV
-2726 LGRKKQR
+2726 LGRKQQR